1 MPKRQGRAKIRKQKM
16 KTHKGSVKRMRATRN
31 GKIMVKR
38 AGKGHL
44 MSGKR
49 GKRRRALG
57 RKKSVSAIYVT
68 RYLQAMQAK

>member
-1 MPKRQGRAKIRKQKM
+1 MPKKTGRAKIRKPKL
-16 KTHKGSVKRMRATRN
+16 KTHKGSVKRMRVTRN

-57 RKKSVSAIYVT
+57 RKKAVSAIYVT
-68 RYLQAMQAK
+68 RYLQAMQK

>member
-1 MPKRQGRAKIRKQKM
+1 MAKATGRKKIRKQKM
-16 KTHKGSVKRMRATRN
+16 KTHKGSVKRMRVTCN
-31 GKIMVKR
+31 GKIIVKQ

-57 RKKSVSAIYVT
+57 RKKAVSAIYVT
-68 RYLQAMQAK
+68 RYLQAMQK